1 MAYAELFLN
10 SMNENIKSNHEL
22 YKRELK
28 LNWKEI
34 CNNYLFEFC
43 VKHEY
48 TYEPDC
54 WIAGDPGTIA
64 NIGDMFVSMENI
76 RYDIDNDIE
85 EYHFE
90 NWYWKS
96 LEVYELTGQNYINY
110 KSYCEGC
117 PDPWPESR
125 LSSIRGAKQRVIDA
139 QKELEEEINRCKD
152 GNNKR

>member
-1 MAYAELFLN
+1 MAYAELFSN
-10 SMNENIKSNHEL
+10 SMNENIKSNKEL

-43 VKHEY
+43 NKHEY

-54 WIAGDPGTIA
+54 WIAGDPGTIV
-64 NIGDMFVSMENI
+64 NIGNMFVSMEDI

-125 LSSIRGAKQRVIDA
+125 LSSIRAAKCRVEEA
-139 QKELEEEINRCKD
+139 QKALEEEINR
-152 GNNKR
+152 NKNEN

>member
-1 MAYAELFLN
+1 MQIINEIN
-10 SMNENIKSNHEL
+10 MNENIKSYHEL

-43 VKHEY
+43 NKHEY
-48 TYEPDC
+48 AYEPDC
-54 WIAGDPGTIA
+54 WVAGDTGTIV
-64 NIGDMFVSMENI
+64 NIGDMFVSMESI
-76 RYDIDNDIE
+76 RYDIDNDIPGH
-85 EYHFE
+85 YFE

-110 KSYCEGC
+110 QSYCEGC

-125 LSSIRGAKQRVIDA
+125 LSSIRAAKQRVINA
-139 QKELEEEINRCKD
+139 QKELEEEIGRVKNEKM
-152 GNNKR
+152 

>member
-10 SMNENIKSNHEL
+10 SMNENIKSNKEL

-43 VKHEY
+43 NKHEY
-48 TYEPDC
+48 AYEPDC
-54 WIAGDPGTIA
+54 WIAGDPGTIV
-64 NIGDMFVSMENI
+64 NIGDLFVSMEDI
-76 RYDIDNDIE
+76 RYDIDNDIPE
-85 EYHFE
+85 HYFE

-96 LEVYELTGQNYINY
+96 LEVYEITEQNYINY

-139 QKELEEEINRCKD
+139 QKALEEEINRCK
-152 GNNKR
+152 NEN

>member
-10 SMNENIKSNHEL
+10 SMNENIKSNYEL

-43 VKHEY
+43 NKHEY
-48 TYEPDC
+48 AYEPDC
-54 WIAGDPGTIA
+54 WIAGDPGTIV

-76 RYDIDNDIE
+76 RYDIDNDVPGH
-85 EYHFE
+85 YFE

-125 LSSIRGAKQRVIDA
+125 LSSIRAAKCRVEEA
-139 QKELEEEINRCKD
+139 QKALEDEIKNYKH
-152 GNNKR
+152 NKNF